1 MSLQCESDSYV
12 GTFGDL
18 GVLIP
23 GVISSAL
30 WMSQLRPVDSLPS
43 REESGHGAC
52 KSAAAHRVRV
62 HHTTRCLASWQKAGV
77 ANTAFWILATVWLSY

>member
-12 GTFGDL
+12 GTSGDL

-30 WMSQLRPVDSLPS
+30 WVLQLRPFDSKATQGG
-43 REESGHGAC
+43 EEGGESKRGHGAC
-52 KSAAAHRVRV
+52 KSAAAHRARV
-62 HHTTRCLASWQKAGV
+62 HHKTRCLASWQKAGV
-77 ANTAFWILATVWLSY
+77 ANTAF